1 MSTYF
6 VFWSG
11 VMAAFAALIWY
22 YARRIVARLR
32 GIEAALGNAATKATT
47 K

>member
-11 VMAAFAALIWY
+11 VMVAFAVLIWF
-22 YARRIVARLR
+22 YARRIVASLR
-32 GIEAALGNAATKATT
+32 GIEAVLGNAATKAAA

>member
-22 YARRIVARLR
+22 YARRIVASLR
-32 GIEAALGNAATKATT
+32 GIEVALGNAVTKLAA

>member
-1 MSTYF
+1 MPTYF

-22 YARRIVARLR
+22 YARRIVASLR
-32 GIEAALGNAATKATT
+32 GIEVALEHAATKAAV